1 MASIGARGRMIARAL
16 PLATLLAGCA
26 GKQTSSAVN
35 ASVTAIVAVE
45 EIPELSI
52 RVGET
57 ATVQLRITV
66 AEGYHVQANPASDE
80 FLLPLRLELPTREG
94 FEFGAPAYPKGMP
107 HRLQGADSDLLTYD
121 GSFAVTIPITA
132 TGAGEFEIAGRLAY
146 QACNSSRCLFPTS
159 LPIAFR
165 LIARE

>member
-16 PLATLLAGCA
+16 PLAALLVGCA
-26 GKQTSSAVN
+26 TKQASSAVN
-35 ASVTAIVAVE
+35 SSATAIVAVE
-45 EIPELSI
+45 KISDISI

-57 ATVQLRITV
+57 ATVQLRVTV

-80 FLLPLRLELPTREG
+80 FLLPLRLELPTGEG
-94 FEFGAPAYPKGMP
+94 FEFGAPDYPEGTP
-107 HRLQGADSDLLTYD
+107 YRLQGADSDLLTYD

-132 TGAGEFEIAGRLAY
+132 IAAGEFEIAGRLAY

-159 LPIAFR
+159 LPIAFG